1 MASLTVKIGL
11 FEYQMWRSIKRYHFF
26 YSRKGF
32 YIFLRRISIKFGILM
47 GLILVGLFLF
57 EQFTPG
63 ISFYFAKYSTIVSH
77 EIVISVFFVSETIL
91 GLLPP
96 DLFIVWAK
104 QFAHPYVVVTFLA
117 LLSYLG
123 GLLAYYIG
131 YRIGAWKR
139 ISDLI
144 NIKFAEQF
152 KMLRSW
158 GGLIIV
164 IAALLP
170 LPFSTMCMGAGML
183 KYSVK
188 ALLILGL
195 FRFVRF
201 YVYAAVLYAVV

>member
-1 MASLTVKIGL
+1 
-11 FEYQMWRSIKRYHFF
+11 
-26 YSRKGF
+26 
-32 YIFLRRISIKFGILM
+32 M
-47 GLILVGLFLF
+47 GLVLLGLFLF

-77 EIVISVFFVSETIL
+77 EIVIAIFFLSETIL
-91 GLLPP
+91 GLIPP

-104 QFAHPYVVVTFLA
+104 QFAHPYVIVTLLA
-117 LLSYLG
+117 GLSYG
-123 GLLAYYIG
+123 AGLLAYYIG
-131 YRIGAWKR
+131 YQIGAWEK
-139 ISDLI
+139 ISNFI
-144 NIKFAEQF
+144 NVKFAEQF

-170 LPFSTMCMGAGML
+170 LPFGTMCLGAGML
-183 KYSVK
+183 KYSLK

-201 YVYAAVLYAVV
+201 YAYAAVLYAVV

>member
-1 MASLTVKIGL
+1 
-11 FEYQMWRSIKRYHFF
+11 MWKSIKRYHFF
-26 YSRKGF
+26 YHRKGF
-32 YIFLRRISIKFGILM
+32 YTFLKQVSIKFGVLM
-47 GLILVGLFLF
+47 GLILLGLILF

-63 ISFYFAKYSTIVSH
+63 IAFYFAKYSVIVSH
-77 EIVISVFFVSETIL
+77 ELVLAVFFISETIL
-91 GLLPP
+91 GLVPP

-104 QFAHPYVVVTFLA
+104 QFAHPYAVVLLLA
-117 LLSYLG
+117 TLSYSA
-123 GLLAYYIG
+123 GLLAYYMGIKL
-131 YRIGAWKR
+131 GAIEK
-139 ISDLI
+139 ISQII
-144 NIKFAEQF
+144 NVKFATQF

-170 LPFSTMCMGAGML
+170 LPYSTMCLGAGML

-201 YVYAAVLYAVV
+201 FAYAAVLYQVV